1 MNNNHSEQWEILR
14 FQEKKHRREKA
25 VLIVIIAVLLIINCV
40 LAHIVWSSRHNNET
54 AEAASPEIQTA
65 AVATSP
71 IVAHS
76 INRTYKRCNKKEWVR
91 DVCMT

>member
-1 MNNNHSEQWEILR
+1 MKENHSREWEILR

-25 VLIVIIAVLLIINCV
+25 VLTVIIAVLLIINCV
-40 LAHIVWSSRHNNET
+40 LANIVWSSRHNNET

-65 AVATSP
+65 AVATVP
-71 IVAHS
+71 IVVNS
-76 INRTYKRCNKKEWVR
+76 INRTKRCNKKDWVR